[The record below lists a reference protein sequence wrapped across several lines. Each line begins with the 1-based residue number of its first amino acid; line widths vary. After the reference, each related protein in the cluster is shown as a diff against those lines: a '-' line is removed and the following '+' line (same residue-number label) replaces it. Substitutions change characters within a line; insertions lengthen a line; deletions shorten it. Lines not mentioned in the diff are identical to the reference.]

1 MPALREQSESFRI
14 CCYADVSENRKEI
27 PEKFRKKIEA
37 IVRKKRGTLE
47 DVVPDSTPS
56 PYDTKIRVPVNEL
69 VCPTTRNDIPWCI
82 ISGYVWFFFFMKA
95 SINIIAYTNKHIMKS
110 HCRTA
115 ITCAKT
121 IGVFAQTRICLR
133 YTPNTCNGSK

>member
-1 MPALREQSESFRI
+1 MTSAVIECQRSGNKAKAFE
-14 CCYADVSENRKEI
+14 YAAMLMSPENRKEI

-37 IVRKKRGTLE
+37 IVRKKRGALE

-82 ISGYVWFFFFMKA
+82 ISGYVWFSFFMKV
-95 SINIIAYTNKHIMKS
+95 S
-110 HCRTA
+110 
-115 ITCAKT
+115 
-121 IGVFAQTRICLR
+121 
-133 YTPNTCNGSK
+133 